1 MDFFDNA
8 VNKAKE
14 AIDIACKKTEEV
26 VTVQRQRFDIATV
39 ENKLNKDFEKLGKL
53 YFDSLKDS
61 EPENED
67 MKALVNKI
75 KEKYNKIKELK
86 DEINTTKNKRVC
98 PNCAASI
105 EKDSVFCSSCGT
117 KLKIDGE

>member
-1 MDFFDNA
+1 MDFLDNA

-26 VTVQRQRFDIATV
+26 VTVQKQRFDVATV

-53 YFDSLKDS
+53 YFNTLKDT
-61 EPENED
+61 EPENMEI
-67 MKALVNKI
+67 KALVAEI
-75 KEKYNKIKELK
+75 KEKYAKIKDLR
-86 DEINTTKNKRVC
+86 DEINAAKNKRVC

-105 EKDSVFCSSCGT
+105 EKDSVFCSACGT